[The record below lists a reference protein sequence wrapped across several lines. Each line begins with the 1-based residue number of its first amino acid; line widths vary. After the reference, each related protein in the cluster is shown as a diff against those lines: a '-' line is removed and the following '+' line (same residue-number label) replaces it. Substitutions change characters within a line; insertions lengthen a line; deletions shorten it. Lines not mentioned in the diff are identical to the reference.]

1 MIQPSQCGE
10 IVKRRLI
17 YVDEIP
23 QDPYKFD
30 QDARTRFLDVIRE
43 TGRIYHAAKAAG
55 VSTSYIYDRR
65 KIDDEFETQ
74 FNEALGEYRDLVE
87 QEVHRRAIEGV
98 IEHKY
103 HQGLPV
109 LDYEL
114 DEQGQIILD
123 ENDRPKIKGQAFVRR
138 FSDSLLTIHA
148 RRHIPEYNEKSKVD
162 LKVTGLEGL
171 LAEISDT
178 STGLPSD
185 DEPSD
190 EG

>member
-1 MIQPSQCGE
+1 M
-10 IVKRRLI
+10 
-17 YVDEIP
+17 DEIP